1 MKIKGKKR
9 YLTVTK
15 EDVSKFIEYILI
27 ARNAYI
33 DDDVPVEDVN
43 DLLFRFLKLKGGGIY
58 FRGKNSSRMHSVRFL

>member
-15 EDVSKFIEYILI
+15 EDVNKFIEYILI

-33 DDDVPVEDVN
+33 DDDVPVEDV
-43 DLLFRFLKLKGGGIY
+43 DKILFRFLKLNKKL
-58 FRGKNSSRMHSVRFL
+58 RA